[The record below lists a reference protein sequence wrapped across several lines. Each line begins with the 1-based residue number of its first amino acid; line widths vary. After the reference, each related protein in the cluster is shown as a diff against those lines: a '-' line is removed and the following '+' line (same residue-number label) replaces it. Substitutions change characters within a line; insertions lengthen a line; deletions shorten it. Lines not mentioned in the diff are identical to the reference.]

1 MTYVRFRISEGGVCT
16 IKMVEYSYIHN
27 QIKPPP
33 PFMERY
39 KQRIELYIKN
49 LNISQFNLVKI
60 THNKSYLCPG
70 PSCLLRPR
78 HIFILLK

>member
-33 PFMERY
+33 PFHGKVQTKNRT
-39 KQRIELYIKN
+39 LY
-49 LNISQFNLVKI
+49 
-60 THNKSYLCPG
+60 
-70 PSCLLRPR
+70 
-78 HIFILLK
+78 